1 VVDTPLLNSDL
12 FSKSKEAVA
21 GISDCQALWSRT
33 MKTISVSLI
42 LLFGILGGV
51 STHAAQRAKKSN
63 SPDGVVRELYR
74 VHNDGKGGVFEAKG
88 KKYIYKFFDQNLAD
102 LIWKDITE
110 TPEGELGNLD
120 FDPLY
125 NAQDTG
131 ITHFQI
137 GSPVLSGDKATIL
150 VSFRNFGQRT
160 RIKFALNKGKEGW
173 QISNI
178 DYGEKTDLVTL
189 LARPNTNEE

>member
-1 VVDTPLLNSDL
+1 
-12 FSKSKEAVA
+12 
-21 GISDCQALWSRT
+21 
-33 MKTISVSLI
+33 MKTLNVSLI
-42 LLFGILGGV
+42 LLLVILGGV
-51 STHAAQRAKKSN
+51 STHAAQRAKKTN

-88 KKYIYKFFDQNLAD
+88 KKYIYKFFDQKLAD
-102 LIWKDITE
+102 MIWKDITE
-110 TPEGELGNLD
+110 TPEGEVGNLD

-137 GSPVLSGDKATIL
+137 GKPAVSGDKATVL

-160 RIKFALNKGKEGW
+160 RIKFALSKGKEGW
-173 QISNI
+173 QISNVN
-178 DYGEKTDLVTL
+178 YGDKTDLITL
-189 LARPNTNEE
+189 LSPPNTNEE